1 MDVQATSIT
10 ANAWAF
16 EGRISNDSAAKGIF
30 FFYGYDKLWNVDYSS
45 YVNRSAF
52 SGIGSTNRLAI
63 DYNKNSVTI
72 NGITKTFTAN
82 TFQSTC
88 NLTLLAANTNGSISG
103 HLSARLYSCKIYDNG
118 TLIRD
123 FVPCINPSG
132 VVGFYDKANG
142 RFYGNSGSGSFRAG
156 TATNPIQWSIESYN
170 RWIQNSLTTDVNQG
184 DNISFKPIFSSWP
197 QHLGP
202 LKPANSNV
210 DTVYDCDNKGTGN
223 WYAPVGQLRIWSG
236 GIPAAD
242 GSAQLETE
250 LWVRIDRLNKT
261 NQFKI
266 YENSISANNFI
277 EF

>member
-1 MDVQATSIT
+1 MNKIK
-10 ANAWAF
+10 
-16 EGRISNDSAAKGIF
+16 IYINDMG
-30 FFYGYDKLWNVDYSS
+30 GEV
-45 YVNRSAF
+45 R
-52 SGIGSTNRLAI
+52 
-63 DYNKNSVTI
+63 
-72 NGITKTFTAN
+72 
-82 TFQSTC
+82 C
-88 NLTLLAANTNGSISG
+88 
-103 HLSARLYSCKIYDNG
+103 YSCQIYDNG

-123 FVPCINPSG
+123 FAPCVNPQG
-132 VVGFYDKANG
+132 EVGLYDKVNK
-142 RFYGNSGSGSFRAG
+142 RFYRNEGTGLFRAG
-156 TATNPIQWSIESYN
+156 PSIKSVTCYN
-170 RWIQNSLTTDVNQG
+170 RWIQNSLTADVNQG

-202 LKPANSNV
+202 LKPANSSV

-223 WYAPVGQLRIWSG
+223 WYAPVGQLRIWEG

-250 LWVRIDRLNKT
+250 LWVRIDRLSKT